1 MKQSPGTTPSQMSI
15 GNPGSVTP
23 QPQQPPQASPPPPP
37 HSADIPTSQH
47 GQGGHQQQQQQQHNN
62 NNSVPNGHHH
72 SMMPPQSASVSPQP
86 EMKWSE
92 INNMNPSS
100 AGNAYM
106 SGMPPMSAMAPHHY
120 SWYTQPHQQS
130 LLT

>member
-1 MKQSPGTTPSQMSI
+1 MKQNPGTGASQISG
-15 GNPGSVTP
+15 GNAGSVTP
-23 QPQQPPQASPPPPP
+23 QPQQPSQASPPPP
-37 HSADIPTSQH
+37 HSAEIPTSQH
-47 GQGGHQQQQQQQHNN
+47 GAGPHQQQQQQQHNN

-92 INNMNPSS
+92 INNMNPSAS
-100 AGNAYM
+100 NAY
-106 SGMPPMSAMAPHHY
+106 MPPMSAMAPHHY
-120 SWYTQPHQQS
+120 SWYSQPHQQS